1 MGAAYFIVL
10 NIPKPKFDPFV
21 NGKALSQESK
31 KLAKICDTSK
41 VPQLDDFVSYSPD
54 EARGMMEDMGVDED
68 TIEATELPEQKW
80 FAPDEGLDVV
90 AQLTAHIN
98 ANPKSVKNAKAVLSD
113 LAEFTD
119 VLTKA
124 KKAKAKF
131 CLQVDF

>member
-10 NIPKPKFDPFV
+10 DNPKPKFDTFV

-31 KLAKICDTSK
+31 KLAKLCDTLK
-41 VPQLDDFVSYSPD
+41 IPQLDDFVSYSPE
-54 EARGMMEDMGVDED
+54 EARGMMEDMGVDEE

-80 FAPDEGLDVV
+80 FKPDEGLDVV
-90 AQLTAHIN
+90 AKLTAHIQ

-113 LAEFTD
+113 LAEFTE

>member
-10 NIPKPKFDPFV
+10 NNPKPKFDSFV
-21 NGKALSQESK
+21 NGKYLSQDAK
-31 KLAKICDTSK
+31 KLQKICDK
-41 VPQLDDFVSYSPD
+41 LGIKQLDDFISYDPT
-54 EARGMMEDMGVDED
+54 EARGMMEEMGVDEE
-68 TIEATELPEQKW
+68 TIEAAELPEQKW
-80 FAPDEGLDVV
+80 LKPDEGLDVV
-90 AQLTAHIN
+90 AKLTAHIQ
-98 ANPKSVKNAKAVLSD
+98 ANPKSVKNAEGVLSD